1 MEEYHLAQQKVINI
15 LKHNGHLL
23 FEGQEIQEGICDE
36 DIEVV
41 YKRLMS
47 PLDNLSEMSLFFI
60 DVQIRVVEDMVRED
74 IVLFQEIWE

>member
-1 MEEYHLAQQKVINI
+1 
-15 LKHNGHLL
+15 
-23 FEGQEIQEGICDE
+23 
-36 DIEVV
+36 V
-41 YKRLMS
+41 YKRFMS